1 MGFYRKSMKRNL
13 ISLFVMFLASITL
26 SAQSGMTYSWEFV
39 AGVGVGRGPQVSITP
54 EFVAQYDLGGGF
66 RIGAGAGTRFARPCL
81 QYFTEFGSHRRSFCN
96 ELDIPVFMRLG
107 YGKEKLYANMDVG
120 YAICA
125 LTLYDWGW
133 ASDGWGEGRK
143 EPSYDGFFIEP
154 QVGWKVGRRS
164 ALALGLLLQQSAV
177 SDYVKEHVDTPT
189 ISYGHKITAL
199 NVFTPAI
206 TLRYVVGF

>member
-1 MGFYRKSMKRNL
+1 MKKTIL
-13 ISLFVMFLASITL
+13 LLVLGVASLSL
-26 SAQSGMTYSWEFV
+26 SAQSRMTYSWEFI
-39 AGVGVGRGPQVSITP
+39 AGVGVGKGPQVS
-54 EFVAQYDLGGGF
+54 GGGF
-66 RIGAGAGTRFARPCL
+66 RIGAGVGTRFARPCL
-81 QYFTEFGSHRRSFCN
+81 QYITRNGSKSRDFCN

-125 LTLYDWGW
+125 LTFYDWGM

-164 ALALGLLLQQSAV
+164 ALALGLLFQQSTV
-177 SDYVKEHVDTPT
+177 SNRVTTENGTWGDP
-189 ISYGHKITAL
+189 SYSIGTKVTTL
-199 NVFTPAI
+199 NVFTPAVTI
-206 TLRYVVGF
+206 RYVVGF

>member
-1 MGFYRKSMKRNL
+1 MKRTIL
-13 ISLFVMFLASITL
+13 LFVTFLATIAV

-66 RIGAGAGTRFARPCL
+66 RIGAGAGTRFARPCV
-81 QYFTEFGSHRRSFCN
+81 QYITRKGSKSRTFCN
-96 ELDIPVFMRLG
+96 ELDIPMFMRLG
-107 YGKEKLYANMDVG
+107 YGKEKLYANLDAG
-120 YAICA
+120 YALCA
-125 LTLYDWGW
+125 LSFFGPGW
-133 ASDGWGEGRK
+133 AGEGKK
-143 EPSYDGFFIEP
+143 EPNYNGFFVEP

-164 ALALGLLLQQSAV
+164 ALALGLLFQQSTV
-177 SDYVKEHVDTPT
+177 SNHVTTENGTWGDP
-189 ISYGHKITAL
+189 SYSIGEKVTTL

>member
-1 MGFYRKSMKRNL
+1 MKKTVL
-13 ISLFVMFLASITL
+13 LLVLGLASFSL
-26 SAQSGMTYSWEFV
+26 SAQSRMSYSLEFV
-39 AGVGVGRGPQVSITP
+39 AGVGVGKGPQVSITP

-81 QYFTEFGSHRRSFCN
+81 QYFTEFGSHHRSFCN

-133 ASDGWGEGRK
+133 AGDGWSEGRK

-164 ALALGLLLQQSAV
+164 ALALGLLFQQSAV
-177 SDYVKEHVDTPT
+177 SDYVKLHVDTPT

>member
-1 MGFYRKSMKRNL
+1 MKKTVL
-13 ISLFVMFLASITL
+13 LLVLGLASFSL
-26 SAQSGMTYSWEFV
+26 SAQSRMSYSLEFV
-39 AGVGVGRGPQVSITP
+39 AGVGVGKGPQVSFSP

-66 RIGAGAGTRFARPCL
+66 RIGAGVGTRFARPCL
-81 QYFTEFGSHRRSFCN
+81 QYITRNGSKSRDFCN
-96 ELDIPVFMRLG
+96 ELDIPVFLRLG
-107 YGKEKLYANMDVG
+107 YGKEKLYAHLDAG

-133 ASDGWGEGRK
+133 AGDGWVEGRK

-177 SDYVKEHVDTPT
+177 SDYVKLHVDTPT

>member
-1 MGFYRKSMKRNL
+1 MKKTIL
-13 ISLFVMFLASITL
+13 LLVLGVASLSL
-26 SAQSGMTYSWEFV
+26 SAQSRVTYSWEFI
-39 AGVGVGRGPQVSITP
+39 AGVGVGKGPQVSLTP

-66 RIGAGAGTRFARPCL
+66 RIGAGVGTRFARPCL
-81 QYFTEFGSHRRSFCN
+81 QYITRNGSKSRDFCN

-107 YGKEKLYANMDVG
+107 YGKEKLYANLDAG

-125 LTLYDWGW
+125 LSFFDWGM

-164 ALALGLLLQQSAV
+164 ALALGLLLQQSIV
-177 SDYVKEHVDTPT
+177 SNRVTTENGTMNDP
-189 ISYGHKITAL
+189 SYSIGSKVTTL
-199 NVFTPAI
+199 NVFTPAVTI
-206 TLRYVVGF
+206 RYVVGF

>member
-1 MGFYRKSMKRNL
+1 MKKTVL
-13 ISLFVMFLASITL
+13 LLVLGLASFSL
-26 SAQSGMTYSWEFV
+26 SAQSRMSYSLEFV
-39 AGVGVGRGPQVSITP
+39 AGVGVGKGPQVSFSP

-81 QYFTEFGSHRRSFCN
+81 QYFTEFGSHHRSFCN

-133 ASDGWGEGRK
+133 AGDGWSEGRK

-164 ALALGLLLQQSAV
+164 ALALGLLFQQSAV
-177 SDYVKEHVDTPT
+177 SDYVKLHVDTPT

>member
-1 MGFYRKSMKRNL
+1 MKKTVL
-13 ISLFVMFLASITL
+13 LLVLGLASFSL
-26 SAQSGMTYSWEFV
+26 SAQSRMSYSLEFV
-39 AGVGVGRGPQVSITP
+39 AGVGVGKGPQVIFIP
-54 EFVAQYDLGGGF
+54 EFVAQYDLGGGY

-81 QYFTEFGSHRRSFCN
+81 QYFTEFGSHSRSFCN

-125 LTLYDWGW
+125 LTFYDWGW

-177 SDYVKEHVDTPT
+177 SDYVKLHVDTPT

-206 TLRYVVGF
+206 TLRYVLGF

>member
-1 MGFYRKSMKRNL
+1 MKKTIL
-13 ISLFVMFLASITL
+13 LLVLGVASLSL
-26 SAQSGMTYSWEFV
+26 SAQSRMTYSWEFI
-39 AGVGVGRGPQVSITP
+39 AGVGVGKGPQVSLTP

-66 RIGAGAGTRFARPCL
+66 RIGAGVGTRFARPCL
-81 QYFTEFGSHRRSFCN
+81 QYITRNGSKSRDFCN

-125 LTLYDWGW
+125 LTFYDWGM

-164 ALALGLLLQQSAV
+164 ALALGLLFQQSTV
-177 SDYVKEHVDTPT
+177 SNRVTTENGTWGDP
-189 ISYGHKITAL
+189 SYSIGTKVTTL
-199 NVFTPAI
+199 NVFTPAVTI
-206 TLRYVVGF
+206 RYVVGF